1 MGNDVLSELLTEDL
15 ARFPNSDEPT
25 ARQPLLALGEMTD
38 WSLLSKPVTT
48 RVLAVA
54 MGASGELLRLA
65 HVEDSQWIWGEDRE
79 SVLHLSVIDSLDN
92 FEEVIWASDGLP
104 ISQIKFVTGTP
115 ASSNPVRWLLVQK
128 QTSTSILQPGYEKD
142 FRARDQ
148 KGQAGTPQGLSRVNP
163 NLLVTLGHQETGGSA
178 HVDAAV
184 YVPND
189 GRPPQLCVI
198 DECGYWTLW
207 NVLGKTGFGKSS
219 IRLSLHKCG
228 HTLEGP
234 LREIPRLPMHAS
246 QHHGVLFVEGGQADS
261 DAVNGL
267 EETNEPQQQSRY
279 LLTWSSKH
287 IGILD
292 LETDTSL
299 PILDFVTSMSKREWI
314 LDVQPSPVSHGHVFV
329 LTNKSLIWVDVFPS
343 GTTSEQGPQ
352 PAAILICPH
361 LSTDS
366 NDLKFT
372 VCRASNHHS
381 TTSMAIIYSSK
392 RAHTS
397 VFWFRFRSHSL
408 PDWHRQQLSL
418 PRNRESDSRVQLL
431 TFQPVPVYN
440 SSRARGLG
448 VEYQQENGQ
457 FFQGMLLSDD
467 LGLKYCMAFSS
478 QSPYLVPSLPTTRL
492 AWTHPDRHKQWRKK
506 RQRILRQVGEYFV
519 IPDAMGQIDKQLIR
533 RPPRDDDDKEED
545 EMEAAEDILGTSH
558 QTAVPRPTSLDIS
571 QFSRTVLDSLL
582 TGNQG
587 IVGISVPV
595 IDAIQG
601 LIQHGHLTGSLPL
614 RTWLDAVEEVA
625 NDQMA
630 DGSYPTEDSSQQALE
645 TLFGTADGQTV
656 LAQFD
661 PELPADPRAS
671 FNELQERFE
680 DVWLQPL
687 RDRMSEQ
694 YVESRYQWISELATE
709 VALETYGVAVQESP
723 LFNPLI
729 PPSAQ
734 LSQAIPS
741 SYPFP
746 PLSQISSSQVYN
758 SSIPPSSQTQPSGP
772 SAGEA
777 FERLQLLAPSIRP
790 KKIGATKPAQL
801 LSLWPTERGLSTE
814 DYVSSV
820 AIATEKKFDP
830 AKQRLQKIEAKR
842 RAMVDKYRLPS
853 SMRRGMSSQAEPQS
867 SQQDSLAIPMR
878 PGPPTIPGIMTS
890 QQAPS
895 SSQSQGPLTMSQP
908 IPGAFGERKKTTKK
922 SVKKKKSGFR

>member
-38 WSLLSKPVTT
+38 WSLLSKPVST

-54 MGASGELLRLA
+54 TGASGELLRLA
-65 HVEDSQWIWGEDRE
+65 HVEDSQWIWDEDRE

-104 ISQIKFVTGTP
+104 ISQIKFITGTP
-115 ASSNPVRWLLVQK
+115 ASSTPVRWLLVQK
-128 QTSTSILQPGYEKD
+128 KTSTSILQPGYEKD

-148 KGQAGTPQGLSRVNP
+148 KGQAGTQQGLSRVNP
-163 NLLVTLGHQETGGSA
+163 NHLVTLGHQETGGFA

-184 YVPND
+184 HVPND

-219 IRLSLHKCG
+219 IRLSLYKCG
-228 HTLEGP
+228 HSLEGP

-246 QHHGVLFVEGGQADS
+246 QHHGVLFVERGQADP
-261 DAVNGL
+261 DPVNGF
-267 EETNEPQQQSRY
+267 EETKDPQQQSRY
-279 LLTWSSKH
+279 LLSWSGKH

-292 LETDTSL
+292 LEMDTSL
-299 PILDFVTSMSKREWI
+299 PTLDFVTSMSKQEWI
-314 LDVQPSPVSHGHVFV
+314 LDVQPSPVSRGHVFV
-329 LTNKSLIWVDVFPS
+329 LTTKSLIWADIFHS
-343 GTTSEQGPQ
+343 SEASEVPQ
-352 PAAILICPH
+352 SAAILICPH

-366 NDLKFT
+366 DDLKFT
-372 VCRASNHHS
+372 VCRASDHHN
-381 TTSMAIIYSSK
+381 TTSMVIVYSSK
-392 RAHTS
+392 RAHIS
-397 VFWFRFRSHSL
+397 AFWFRFGNHSL

-418 PRNRESDSRVQLL
+418 PRGGESDSRVQLL
-431 TFQPVPVYN
+431 TFQPVPVYS

-457 FFQGMLLSDD
+457 FFQGMLLGDD
-467 LGLKYCMAFSS
+467 LGLRYCMAFSS

-492 AWTHPDRHKQWRKK
+492 GWTHPDRHKQWRKK

-519 IPDAMGQIDKQLIR
+519 IPEAMGQIDKQLIR
-533 RPPRDDDDKEED
+533 RPPRDDGDKKEED
-545 EMEAAEDILGTSH
+545 AAEDILDTSH
-558 QTAVPRPTSLDIS
+558 QTAVPRPTALDIGH
-571 QFSRTVLDSLL
+571 FSRTILDSLL
-582 TGNQG
+582 TGNQR
-587 IVGISVPV
+587 IVGISVPI

-614 RTWLDAVEEVA
+614 RTWLDAVEEVT
-625 NDQMA
+625 NDTMA
-630 DGSYPTEDSSQQALE
+630 DGSYPAEDSSQQALE
-645 TLFGTADGQTV
+645 RLFGTAGGQTV
-656 LAQFD
+656 LAQLD

-671 FNELQERFE
+671 FNELRERFE

-687 RDRMSEQ
+687 SDRMSDE
-694 YVESRYQWISELATE
+694 YMRSRDQWISELATE

-723 LFNPLI
+723 LFNPLV

-746 PLSQISSSQVYN
+746 PSSQMPSSQVYG
-758 SSIPPSSQTQPSGP
+758 SSVPASSQTQPSGP
-772 SAGEA
+772 SPGEA

-801 LSLWPTERGLSTE
+801 LSLWPTERGVSTE

-820 AIATEKKFDP
+820 AIATERKFDP

-853 SMRRGMSSQAEPQS
+853 SMRRGMSSQAEPQP

-890 QQAPS
+890 QQVPS

-908 IPGAFGERKKTTKK
+908 IPGVFGERKKTMKK
-922 SVKKKKSGFR
+922 AVKKKKSGFR